1 MIWYCKYVTLPN
13 WSINSNDPDH
23 LIKGSSY
30 VCRNWQTDPKIRP
43 KCKRPKI
50 TKSILKKKI
59 NARDVKLSRLNNMT
73 LKVGVVFTQR

>member
-1 MIWYCKYVTLPN
+1 MIQIISSRVRVTYVET
-13 WSINSNDPDH
+13 DK
-23 LIKGSSY
+23 LILKF
-30 VCRNWQTDPKIRP
+30 RP